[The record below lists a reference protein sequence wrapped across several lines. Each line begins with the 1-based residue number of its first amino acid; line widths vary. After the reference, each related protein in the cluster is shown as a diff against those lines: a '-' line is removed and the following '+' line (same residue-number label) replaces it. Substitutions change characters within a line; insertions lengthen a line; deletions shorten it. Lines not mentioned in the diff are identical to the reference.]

1 MPGFTKACT
10 PSLADG
16 ASVTSSNAWS
26 GLMSL
31 ARTWRW
37 PTSRWL
43 RTRSARS
50 RQGNGRRPPWETWPM
65 KRGEVWWVRFEPAVG
80 GEMRKERPAVIVS
93 NDASNKHLNRVQVV
107 PLTTNVDRLYPSEAY
122 VTVRGKKHKA
132 LADQLATVS
141 KRRLANKVGRLSAAD
156 MQGVEQAIRVQLGLA

>member
-1 MPGFTKACT
+1 
-10 PSLADG
+10 
-16 ASVTSSNAWS
+16 
-26 GLMSL
+26 
-31 ARTWRW
+31 
-37 PTSRWL
+37 
-43 RTRSARS
+43 
-50 RQGNGRRPPWETWPM
+50 
-65 KRGEVWWVRFEPAVG
+65 
-80 GEMRKERPAVIVS
+80 MRKERPAVIVS

-156 MQGVEQAIRVQLGLA
+156 MQGVEQAIRVQLGLS